1 MPELAIMAKATK
13 KAAPPPTLKLVGAEP
28 QPAKPQTGWS
38 SPDVSHGP
46 ILPPPETSCRC
57 KHCIVQL
64 RADYKRAKVPCP
76 PMTDGPCRFLRSQMP
91 NDVLSAAPTELN
103 NLAGFFQ
110 SLTPAQLRRGWKPCL
125 MNALVQELDDAG
137 VLTHPKSKGI
147 LGGFLRSIEVVHT
160 RFVRVD
166 PKPHA

>member
-1 MPELAIMAKATK
+1 MPALAELADMPKATK
-13 KAAPPPTLKLVGAEP
+13 KTPTLRLVGNGP
-28 QPAKPQTGWS
+28 QPAKPMDGWN

-46 ILPPPETSCRC
+46 ILPPPETACRC

-91 NDVLSAAPTELN
+91 NDVLSAAPLELN
-103 NLAGFFQ
+103 QLAGFFQ

-125 MNALVQELDDAG
+125 MNALVDEFDHAG
-137 VLTHPKSKGI
+137 VLMRPEAKGV
-147 LGGFLRSIEVVHT
+147 LRGFLQAMEVVHV

-166 PKPHA
+166 PKPRP